1 MDILEFQLD
10 IDSNNAQLPTCY
22 KSNSRRGSVDR
33 NAGEMKIL
41 YFYRAMVEAA
51 TGFIA
56 ERCVSL

>member
-1 MDILEFQLD
+1 MTNRQKLI
-10 IDSNNAQLPTCY
+10 TCY

-33 NAGEMKIL
+33 NAVEMKIL

-56 ERCVSL
+56 NRCSQYCNVTLKQKI